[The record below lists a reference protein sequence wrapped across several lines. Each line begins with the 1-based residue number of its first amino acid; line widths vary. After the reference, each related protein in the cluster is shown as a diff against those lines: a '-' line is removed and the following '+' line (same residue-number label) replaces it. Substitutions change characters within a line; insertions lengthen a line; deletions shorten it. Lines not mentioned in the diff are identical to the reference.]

1 MYLGILKGSFHF
13 LKGRLTGDRLIGGR
27 FFGLISLAMLSSFT
41 AVEASPPEGSI
52 EKADA
57 ADAAD
62 LQTKVARLTE
72 HRQEIQLSVQKQ
84 YAAMFEGMSKS
95 AKSGYGHLTRNVYL
109 PADFDEAVLEKLDT
123 SRFAWPF
130 LDLPLP
136 PTSRSGTWLAHGLAP
151 RPNDSKLPLQYVER
165 QGQYVMN
172 CFACH
177 GGTLYGATYPGA
189 PNTMYALESFTEAVR
204 KAKLQLGKPLTHM
217 DVGSLVMPLGTTN
230 GTSNAVMF
238 GVALMNFRDADLN
251 FLPDKLPA
259 AMTHHDMDAPPWW
272 HFYRKSHLY
281 IDGFAQKGHK
291 GLMQFMLV
299 RENGPEKFR
308 QWESDFQDV
317 YQFLEELRPPKYPLA
332 IEQAKAERGR
342 NVYLQNCAQ
351 CHGTY
356 DGNKLEYP
364 ELMVEIDDIGTDR
377 IRFDALTPQHRQA
390 YGDSW
395 FADYGKQNTLSDA
408 TGYVAPPLDGIWAS
422 APYLHNGSVP
432 TLWHL
437 LHPDQRPSVWRR
449 VAMALDEEHIGLV
462 VETLDAVPSKLSK
475 AQKRWYF
482 DTQVPGKSAQGHDY
496 PSALNEQEKSD
507 LLEYLKTF

>member
-1 MYLGILKGSFHF
+1 
-13 LKGRLTGDRLIGGR
+13 
-27 FFGLISLAMLSSFT
+27 
-41 AVEASPPEGSI
+41 
-52 EKADA
+52 
-57 ADAAD
+57 
-62 LQTKVARLTE
+62 
-72 HRQEIQLSVQKQ
+72 
-84 YAAMFEGMSKS
+84 
-95 AKSGYGHLTRNVYL
+95 
-109 PADFDEAVLEKLDT
+109 
-123 SRFAWPF
+123 
-130 LDLPLP
+130 
-136 PTSRSGTWLAHGLAP
+136 
-151 RPNDSKLPLQYVER
+151 
-165 QGQYVMN
+165 MN

-332 IEQAKAERGR
+332 IEQSKAERGR
-342 NVYLQNCAQ
+342 KVYLQNCAQ

-364 ELMVEIDDIGTDR
+364 ERMVEIDDIGTDR
-377 IRFDALTPQHRQA
+377 VRFDALTPQQSGLLLPT
-390 YGDSW
+390 Y
-395 FADYGKQNTLSDA
+395 T
-408 TGYVAPPLDGIWAS
+408 TVAF
-422 APYLHNGSVP
+422 
-432 TLWHL
+432 
-437 LHPDQRPSVWRR
+437 RPSGICFIPISGLAFGAGWRWR
-449 VAMALDEEHIGLV
+449 WTKNTSAWLSRHSTRCPV
-462 VETLDAVPSKLSK
+462 SFRKLRSGGTSTPK
-475 AQKRWYF
+475 FLGNQPKGMIIH
-482 DTQVPGKSAQGHDY
+482 QH
-496 PSALNEQEKSD
+496 
-507 LLEYLKTF
+507 